1 MLLAEWLVVAAEVAI
16 TEVSMN
22 YHKVWALVGAGYL
35 GLTAAGCSSGR
46 EVEVSGKISAPSSV
60 TTGNKLAVDF
70 IDVVGEGDALE
81 KSVAHRLEMEAPG
94 DFKETVA
101 LEGSKVI
108 VRAIDDRDGDGKCTA
123 GEAWGEKEA
132 EVVDDKVEAVT
143 LTLGTAAC
151 PAGE

>member
-1 MLLAEWLVVAAEVAI
+1 
-16 TEVSMN
+16 MN
-22 YHKVWALVGAGYL
+22 YHKVWALLGAGYL
-35 GLTAAGCSSGR
+35 GLAAVGCSSGR
-46 EVEVSGKISAPSSV
+46 DVEVSGKIGAPSSV

-81 KSVAHRLEMEAPG
+81 KSVAHSMEMEALG

-101 LEGSKVI
+101 LEGNKVI

-123 GEAWGEKEA
+123 GEAWGEQEA
-132 EVVDDKVEAVT
+132 EVVDDKVEAVA

-151 PAGE
+151 PTEE

>member
-1 MLLAEWLVVAAEVAI
+1 M
-16 TEVSMN
+16 
-22 YHKVWALVGAGYL
+22 
-35 GLTAAGCSSGR
+35 
-46 EVEVSGKISAPSSV
+46 

-81 KSVAHRLEMEAPG
+81 KSVAHSMEMEALG

-101 LEGSKVI
+101 LEGNKVI

-123 GEAWGEKEA
+123 GEAWGEQEA
-132 EVVDDKVEAVT
+132 EVVDDKVEAVA

-151 PAGE
+151 PTEE